1 MSVSREKYEKA
12 KFCLGAW
19 HQKFLE
25 AEQQIVKLH
34 KELEAEKKESS
45 RWKKLSEELPDSQ
58 TLHDIEEENKELHR
72 MIKSLKKQLKETEEK
87 FKDKIAVL
95 ERDKI
100 LSDGKIQQLEESR
113 RDLQERYRDLRED
126 YRETTRGGKK
136 IEN

>member
-1 MSVSREKYEKA
+1 MSVTREKYEKA
-12 KFCLGAW
+12 KFCLNAW

-25 AEQQIVKLH
+25 VEEQVNKLR
-34 KELEAEKKESS
+34 KELEAEKKESI

-58 TLHDIEEENKELHR
+58 TLNDIEEENKELHR
-72 MIKSLKKQLKETEEK
+72 TIKSLKKQLKESEEK